1 MDVFRGSCL
10 CQKVIYEFEGPI
22 IRLNFCHCV
31 MCQKAHG
38 AAFAPY
44 MRVLKDNFRV
54 VAGRE
59 FIASFASSEGIS
71 RTFCRNC
78 GSNLQWIRE
87 SSEAMGIA
95 AVTLDTDVD
104 IDPSAQY
111 WCDEAKTWHQ
121 PRRDVPQYGAE

>member
-1 MDVFRGSCL
+1 MEVYKGSCL
-10 CQKVIYEFEGPI
+10 CQEVRYQIDGPI
-22 IRLNFCHCV
+22 IRLNFCHCI

-54 VAGRE
+54 LEGQAL
-59 FIASFASSEGIS
+59 IQSFASSEGIT
-71 RTFCRNC
+71 RTFCGNC

-87 SSEAMGIA
+87 SSDAMGVA
-95 AVTLDTDVD
+95 AGTLDSD
-104 IDPSAQY
+104 IDIQPSVQI

-121 PRRDVPQYGAE
+121 LRDDVPQYATE